1 MKKTW
6 SALLALGLILTVLP
20 VAPPPAMAQTIS
32 ITPTYENSSGTQIYQ
47 LNENGY
53 HTVRYKLTA
62 SRNLTSALMV
72 TVNPGFTFSGGETTA
87 TEGTCTGTYS
97 NPTCTNDYG
106 VIIGNTVPGNTS
118 GNFAVTIA
126 AGQKIGYTSIRI
138 KVNDDRVTE
147 TREAIFF
154 GTSDHS
160 GYSISSG
167 SPLRV
172 IDQDNYVQLAAS
184 STEFT
189 EGSTDATNNVT
200 VTGQLGGLTGGRFVS
215 STSSTFDAALSGR
228 VIATGGNATAG
239 SDYSFH
245 DYVNNP
251 YYRLRIPARDVSATA
266 TLSSSG
272 TTYTDWRL
280 IIKADNVA
288 EPVETFQFQMSTFSG
303 GGGATFVRRPVTV
316 TIREDSND
324 TQVNFTPSVTSVDE
338 TDSDSTMNITASASF
353 GTGVTS
359 SQIAAVPI
367 TLSAVAGTASTPAD
381 YSITSINSVTIPA
394 NAASSTSDGSWTGFT
409 VKGDDVVEGPETLT
423 LRGSYTLL
431 GNSYTL
437 MKTLTINDDDDDIV
451 LDISPAGVVE
461 GDFVDEVTVTAYF
474 TGSSSA
480 LTSATD
486 VTVNFAGTATNGATP
501 GSGPTG
507 DFTLTTLGGATVTS
521 PFTLSIPA
529 GQTNDSQTF
538 KISAPEDARAEGIER
553 VAFTASA
560 MVAGQAADIDDVE
573 FNIYDADQAISIDI
587 IDSGSRTIT
596 EIGEDGVQQALT
608 LRLASPSGQNTAVSG
623 IISYEAKGT
632 TADSGSCTGM
642 GPTLSCTGDYSS
654 SGLGYEVTVSANRR
668 EDLSINI
675 TPFDDTVTE
684 DHETIR
690 FIFDTGDYRVNKFLT
705 IIDADRDITV
715 TLSDD
720 RVTEPATGT
729 ENLTTTVTASLEGTT
744 STYSENLSMRVL
756 IDDGTAASPAD
767 YTHLHGIADNP
778 LYASIDV
785 GDASDVAE
793 DSAMSTNLVLTV
805 AADDAAE
812 VDETVRISLEEPE
825 GFTIVPADVTIDDG
839 DAQVTL
845 TADTDDGE
853 TGEQKTL
860 FENGGG
866 DGSQVSVSAGFP
878 TAITSS
884 DIDTAM
890 AVVLSVA
897 DGTAVFPG
905 DYRYEPSPANEVTI
919 PAGAVASSTAGTLRG
934 LRLVNDSVVEGPET
948 IEVRG
953 TSSLVG
959 DATADTLTI
968 VDDDSD
974 IVLSVSPAGVVERA
988 TAHNI
993 TVTAA
998 FRGTTS
1004 ALTDPTEVTVN
1015 IVSADVNGADLGMAA
1030 PTPSGDFWTN
1040 QQGNTFT
1047 ITIPAGMTSATA
1059 DFLLTARDDQITEAV
1074 PERVAITGSA
1084 MVGAPAMATAVAVQ
1098 PALVTIFGPEQEITL
1113 TLHEAAVGDPTLAGV
1128 GEDGGEQTVRIKAT
1142 VGETAAV
1149 SADTVVNLRPAAGS
1163 AAEGS
1168 CSGSGM
1174 SRVCTG
1180 DFTELADRYTLTIA
1194 SGQTT
1199 GTADIS
1205 ITPHPDTVTEDVE
1218 TIRFTGLADG
1228 YLVNPLDVPITDA
1241 DRTIIVT
1248 LSAPSVSEST
1258 DTGAAP
1264 AVTQQMTATLSG
1276 ESTTFSGRLLLH
1288 PLITAGTATH
1298 GSTGDYSHADI
1309 STAII
1314 NIPAGDLSATY
1325 DVGMLEIIG
1334 DDNAELNETVT
1345 FTVGD
1350 EAGWTI
1356 TPAVMTI
1363 TDDDGV
1369 LDLAVDTDSMAQ
1381 NAQSTIA
1388 EDEGGDGSGITVTAS
1403 FPNATGSS
1411 ITSSTAITLDPEEK
1425 TVPVEGEAGTEDFD
1439 YNPPTA
1445 NRITFAASATT
1456 AVAANLTGL
1465 SITDDDIVEGA
1476 ETIKVIGSSHLPD
1489 AEFSLTVVDDDA
1501 DIELS
1506 VSTEGVAERTDAYEV
1521 TVTAAFQGS
1530 ASVLTTDTDVTITV
1544 DGAQTDGAT
1553 RGAGADFTVAVEGA
1567 ATNTFTITIPAGE
1580 LRAAGTFEITARD
1593 DGTVETAENVA
1604 VTGSATVRGRA
1615 VTVAAA
1621 EFPIYDSGF
1630 LITLSLRDAASGGAL
1645 LEKVGENDGP
1655 AAVAVWVEAS
1665 VSTAVAADTDVT
1677 VTVGAAGSTAVVGSC
1692 TGEGETQTCA
1702 NDYGRGADTVTVTIP
1717 ATMTS
1722 GTARIA
1728 ITPYNDRVTE
1738 DDEFI
1743 FFAGSATGYFT
1754 EDTKLEIT
1762 DADRNIRPIMQSCT
1776 GSGEAEV
1783 CVENLEFLED
1793 RVDTTTYS
1801 RKVTVTLG
1809 DGTGDNFVASES
1821 STYSQALE
1829 LYIRIRD
1836 GTHPAWKANSSGNE
1850 IDYRYRYNTQ
1860 NRKIINIPA
1869 GSLSGS
1875 ASTEIDIF
1883 QDDKGEWSE
1892 GLLLDTPPTGSSRF
1906 TAETIHPLIIDEDII
1921 PVLRFLPSSAVEG
1934 GSPPGL
1940 GYTWDAEMT
1949 GLDTNDVPLKII
1961 VTLSVGKDSPA
1972 TGEAGSDDYDY
1983 DPPSTL
1989 TIPRGDT
1996 ANLPDEYGVLSNFSI
2011 TDDDIVEGPET
2022 LHMSGEVTTASIS
2035 ESDARFYGRLGTLA
2049 LSRTSGTFTIND
2061 NDTAIALSVFPAS
2074 VIEQAGAHTIEV
2086 TATFAG
2092 SSSVLTSDTDVTV
2105 TIAGGAGA
2113 DAAALGTDFTTGGAG
2128 VTNNSFVVTIP
2139 AGEVSGA
2146 AAFELTAAADGSDE
2160 PSTPEKV
2167 SVSGTASVGGSVT
2180 VTGTEISIYD
2190 SDSPT
2195 ITLSFTDDQASP
2207 AAVTAV
2213 GEDGGAKTIRVK
2225 AEASTA
2231 PTDLVELEVKVGAPG
2246 GSATLQSCTGS
2257 GEEEVCTGDY
2267 ASDASADVSIGIAA
2281 SATEGSS
2288 ADIVITPRSDTI
2300 TEDHETIRFTAT
2312 SSTDDAYYVTVAD
2325 LEITDA
2331 DRTITVAVDDDEM
2344 RELQGTGPTAVEAT
2358 YQRRVTAALSGETS
2372 TLRDPLNMRV
2382 LLTGGTATAV
2392 TDFYHLHDVPNDYRY
2407 VNIAAGSLSASA
2419 DIAVTVLSDHVAED
2433 EETINVSLDAPTGF
2447 TVNGDD
2453 LNIIDEV
2460 DTAVV
2465 LRVDSDAVM
2474 SGYQGFVSEDVGGDG
2489 SDIRVWAGFPESVT
2503 SSTIS
2508 STTSV
2513 ELTVDEKT
2521 SPATGEAGNADV
2533 DYAPAP
2539 PNTVTIPAEAII
2551 SATPATLRG
2560 LTVVDDGLV
2569 EGTEILQLGG
2579 ISTRPVSGSLTIIDD
2594 DAELVLSA
2602 APTAVVEREDFHP
2615 IGVTAS
2621 FAGSYSLLTE
2631 ATLVTVTITGGE
2643 TNPATRG
2650 MDSDYV
2656 LSGAGVFGN
2665 RFTLTIPAG
2674 GTRADGSF
2682 RLTARPDAMV
2692 EDAETVNVTGWARVR
2707 GRQVTDSQEITIL
2720 DSGVTLSLSD
2730 SGGNPLVALAEDSGS
2745 SAVRVTAQLPTG
2757 VVAPAGGLIVGLNAA
2772 GGTAVLDA
2780 DGGAFAAGEDFQASY
2795 PSGTNPPP
2803 GFSLGVTIP
2812 AGASSGTGQFT
2823 INISDDSVAE
2833 GARAET
2839 LLVQGGGVTVGDAN
2853 LTVLDAVLGITD
2865 DDSEITLSFG
2875 DTSASEEDGNAGDAV
2890 VTARFGD
2897 ATASAINRSVV
2908 VELSFAVG
2916 GGAEAA
2922 DFSAPNP
2929 DLTVSIPALS
2939 TSGEQAL
2946 TALTITNDDIAEL
2959 TENLN
2964 VTGTLDGYVV
2974 HGTVLPI
2981 ADDESVVILSIP
2993 SDAAVSEGGDG
3004 SAVSVSA
3011 AFQANTQSTDIGA
3024 NTVIT
3029 LSAADGTA
3037 ASPDD
3042 YAYTAPD
3049 PAEQVIIL
3057 NGDTSSSTSGSL
3069 SGLAVENDDVTE
3081 GTETV
3086 MITGSSHLGKAT
3098 PVDLPITDADTG
3110 LELTLSPVRVVEQ
3123 AGAQEVTVT
3132 AGFAGVDSSTRSEAT
3147 TVQVTVA
3154 GGQGDDGANLGSG
3167 AEDDFTVG
3175 GAGVA
3180 NNQFNIVIP
3189 ARQLEADGAFE
3200 VTVADDG
3207 NTEGTEK
3214 AAVSAAA
3221 QVDGTSETA
3230 SAELDVLDNGVRLSL
3245 SDPTDGTAVTALG
3258 EGSGTSTVR
3267 VTAELPNNAPHT
3279 VVVGLEVAGG
3289 TATLD
3294 ADAAPFAEGD
3304 DFRVSYPA
3312 KPAGAPAEYPLG
3324 IRIAVG
3330 TNTGYADITV
3340 VVNEDDRVEGPAAET
3355 ITISGG
3361 SVTVGGQSVAVFE
3374 ENLGITDNDLT
3385 INLTITGTARESDG
3399 NGGGAQIAAAF
3410 AAAHSD
3416 LDAALDVGLTFTAAP
3431 GTETLDFTAP
3441 DPAVSLSIPAGAVSS
3456 SNTALT
3462 ALGFTDDDIAEI
3474 TETITVGGEAAGYTV
3489 GEASLP
3495 IIDDESVVVLSIP
3508 SEAAVS
3514 EGGDGSGVAVS
3525 AAFQTGTQ
3533 SSDISADV
3541 VVTLSAAD
3549 GTAVSPADYSYAAPD
3564 PADRVVI
3571 PAGDLQSSVVG
3582 SLSGLTVADDAVT
3595 EGPETITV
3603 RGSSSLGPAAVG
3615 ASLPVTDADTGIE
3628 LSVSPAEVP
3637 ERPGPQTV
3645 TVTASFAGAASS
3657 TRTALTPVTVTIA
3670 GGDGADG
3677 ATLGPAPSGDF
3688 TTGGPGVTGDVFVI
3702 NIPAGRTSAVGTF
3715 EITARLDDDN
3725 AEGTEKVK
3733 VTGAATVDGTSVTHS
3748 ATFDIVNGVV
3758 LTLTDPVSGTAVT
3771 GFGEDAGSKTVR
3783 VTATLPGN
3791 AASEVVVGVNVT
3803 GVTAVLDADAAPF
3816 AAGEDLRVVYP
3827 SLADGTPEGHSLG
3840 IVVPSGSASGYADL
3854 ELVIND
3860 DTAAEGVVS
3869 ETLSVGGENITVEG
3883 ESLPVT
3889 SVSLD
3894 IDDNDSV
3901 IELSVT
3907 GAAVESVGNAGG
3919 ATVTAAFA
3927 GAASSDIPTAT
3938 EVTLDFAPGSGTE
3951 DADFTDPGSSLT
3963 VTIPAG
3969 AVSVSRVLSALAITD
3984 DSIAERAETIT
3995 VDGTAAPYTVRAT
4008 SLSITDDES
4017 VVTLSYAATSDA
4029 SVTEGGDGSGVL
4041 VSAAFDPGTTS
4052 TDIGAATVI
4061 TLKIEDGTATSPADY
4076 SHTPGSDTVSIPDG
4090 STSSSTPGTLAGL
4103 SIKDDEVTEEAE
4115 TLSVTGTSSLGP
4127 DTVNK
4132 LTLGATDADTGIEIS
4147 VDKLQVGERTN
4158 PHVVTVT
4165 AAYAGVS
4172 SSTRTSALTVTVV
4185 VASGDGADGAVLG
4198 AASTPGPG
4206 DDFWTDQTNHTFTI
4220 EIPAGDVSATGTFNL
4235 TAHRDS
4241 DDSEGAEKVKLT
4253 ASATVDGNAVSHT
4266 TNMSIVNGIVVTVTD
4281 PVTGDPVTDLAEGSG
4296 TTTVRVT
4303 AVIPE
4308 APTAETV
4315 VGLNFAGGTA
4325 TLDGDG
4331 APFAVG
4337 EDLRVV
4343 YPSLPAGTPAGHSL
4357 GVVVAAGSATGY
4369 ADVDIT
4375 INDDARAE
4383 GLDAETFTVSGGAV
4397 TVSGESYNVLSAEL
4411 SVSDNDSVIALSVS
4425 GTADESAGNAGG
4437 ATVTAAYKGA
4447 THSDIASAVAVS
4459 LTFAVG
4465 PGAEAADF
4473 DDSASIT
4480 ITIAAGDVSDS
4491 EALTALPV
4499 TDDVIAEEPETITVG
4514 GGTDGS
4520 YTVEGVGLTITDDD
4534 AVLELSLASGD
4545 EVSEGGDG
4553 SGVSVTA
4560 SYPTRVTSSDIS
4572 TPTVVTLSVT
4582 DGTAGSADYAYGTAD
4597 TVTIPA
4603 MAISSGSSPGNL
4615 DGLTIQDDEVTE
4627 GPETVRVGGM
4637 SPALGTAS
4645 AVDLTVVDADTGV
4658 TLTVDRGTVVEDDDG
4673 QTITVTAAF
4682 TGVVSSTRSAATTVT
4697 VTAQDGDAA
4706 MDEATLGASA
4716 ADGDYWTDQTNHT
4729 FTIEIPAAAVSAS
4742 GSFLFTAWE
4751 DAADETP
4758 EPAELSGSVTVD
4770 GNTIEP
4776 EAVITIV
4783 DEGVILSFA
4792 NPSDGTT
4799 FEGLEED
4806 DGSTEVRVTA
4816 TLPTTA
4822 NSEVVVGLNIVGG
4835 AGGAVLDAD
4844 GSDFAPGED
4853 FQVSYPSGSP
4863 PDGHLLGIVIPVGVL
4878 FASAVVTILPNDD
4891 EVAEGPTPESIA
4903 VRGADAD
4910 VDGSPLPV
4918 ADGAL
4923 TITDDD
4929 STITLQVNGAAEE
4942 ADGNAGDVLVTALF
4956 ADATSSAIT
4965 TDTVITLTVTPGE
4978 NAEEADIT
4986 SQGTI
4991 TVAIPAMSVISPRV
5005 DLSGVVLD
5013 DDSDVEGT
5021 ESLNLEGDS
5030 GDFEIDPAS
5039 FEIIDDDSVVVLTFS
5054 VPSVAEGGHGSTVN
5068 VTARFDADQTTTT
5081 TEITSD
5087 TAITLSVSDGSAGSD
5102 DYTYSG
5108 SNTVTILAGA
5118 VASTQPGTLAGLEIR
5133 GDDITEGT
5141 ETILVGGDAPWGVAP
5156 ALLNVTDDERG
5167 ISLRVTPETVAERTD
5182 AHTVTVIA
5190 SFTGAEASTR
5200 RDPVSVTV
5208 TIAPGDADGAT
5219 LGSEGP
5225 PPSGDFWTDQTNNT
5239 FTIDIPAGAVSHSGT
5254 FQLTAR
5260 DDGDSESPEKVKVSG
5275 SATVDSFVSNISDQ
5289 ELTIFSGAGITL
5301 SFTNPDTNDP
5311 ITALTEDGD
5320 ESPIRV
5326 RVTAAL
5332 PSGTLSPAGGATV
5345 GLNVE
5350 GGTAVMGSGSAWQAG
5365 EDFRVIYPDGDSPPE
5380 GHALGIFISE
5390 GDSSAS
5396 AVLEFLVNDDG
5407 VAEDSE
5413 TLLVTGASVAVG
5425 PNSYPVLGAGLEI
5438 TDADLAPTDIDITL
5452 SDSSG
5457 VPLSEVAEDGG
5468 TIRVRVQ
5475 ASYRGDSV
5483 LPRAV
5488 AVPLGIGKA
5497 GDDGAESGTDYQAVT
5512 NPPEV
5517 VIPAYAASGA
5527 AEFDLVFA
5535 TRWNDYRPEGPE
5547 TLTVVGDPEG
5557 LSSFTVGEA
5566 ALKIVDDDAAITLTL
5581 LDENGA
5587 EISEVAEGEQTQIT
5601 VQASYPPA
5609 VTLDDPQTVTIS
5621 IGAADDGPTPGTDFE
5636 TVDDISLTIPGGET
5650 EDTEDFSLNVSGTHD
5665 DNRYEGD
5672 ETLQVTGELPGFTV
5686 APAQITIKDDET
5698 RPAGIELSPSS
5709 ATMAEGAI
5717 RTITVRFP
5725 TGSDPLDADV
5735 AVTLT
5740 TTGVATVGNDY
5751 TLSATEVTI
5760 PAGAV
5765 EARFTITITNDTQR
5779 EPIERLTI
5787 TATAEGFGSATA
5799 QITIPI
5805 DSNDEPPPPPQNPPG
5820 NGGNGGAPPPS
5831 GGGGNGGGGGG
5842 GGGGAPPPSGGGGG
5856 GGGGGAPPPPPPPAE
5871 PVTPPPP
5878 AEPACQGRFCDEDGS
5893 VHQANIE
5900 RIAEWQITL
5909 GCDAED
5915 PTKFCPSAQITRR
5928 QMAAFLY
5935 RAVSQRWTIETP
5947 QGVEITDVPE
5957 DAWYRGFADWV
5968 VSIGAFAAPDGV
5980 FNPGGVVTRADMAV
5994 MMIAAFPHIEAVE
6007 EPEGLFNDVANVAP
6021 AVVLAVEGM
6030 YHSGVTKGC
6039 TTTPLNY
6046 CPDKPVTRAQMAS
6059 FFVRAIDLVPAP
6071 TPPPEPS

>member
-20 VAPPPAMAQTIS
+20 VAPPPAMAQAIS
-32 ITPTYENSSGTQIYQ
+32 ITPTYEDSSGTQIFQ

-62 SRNLTSALMV
+62 SQNLTSALTV
-72 TVNPGFTFSGGETTA
+72 TVNPGYTFVGGETSA
-87 TEGTCTGTYS
+87 TEGTCTGTHS

-106 VIIGNTVPGNTS
+106 VIIGNTVPGNTN
-118 GNFAVTIA
+118 GNFTVTIA
-126 AGQKIGYTSIRI
+126 AGQRSAYTSIRI
-138 KVNDDRVTE
+138 KVNNDTITE
-147 TREAIFF
+147 TREAILF

-160 GYSISSG
+160 GYSISTG

-189 EGSTDATNNVT
+189 EGAADATNNVT
-200 VTGQLGGLTGGRFVS
+200 VTGRLGGLDGGRFVP
-215 STSSTFDAALSGR
+215 STSSTLDSALSGR
-228 VIATGGNATAG
+228 VIATGGTATAG

-251 YYRLRIPARDVSATA
+251 YYRLRIAARTVSATA
-266 TLSSSG
+266 TLSGG
-272 TTYTDWRL
+272 TNNTNWRL

-288 EPVETFQFQMSTFSG
+288 EPEETFQFQMSTFSG
-303 GGGATFVRRPVTV
+303 GGGILTFVRRPATV

-324 TQVNFTPSVTSVDE
+324 TQVNLTPSITSVDE
-338 TDSDSTMNITASASF
+338 TDSDSMMNIGASASF

-359 SQIAAVPI
+359 SQFGTATEF
-367 TLSAVAGTASTPAD
+367 TLSSAAGTASTPGD
-381 YSITSINSVTIPA
+381 YTIAGTTSVSIPV
-394 NAASSTSDGSWTGFT
+394 NAASGTSNGWTGFT
-409 VKGDDVVEGPETLT
+409 VKGDDVVEGPETFT
-423 LRGSYTLL
+423 LSGRYTLL
-431 GNSYTL
+431 ENT
-437 MKTLTINDDDDDIV
+437 TTIDHTFTINDDDDDIV
-451 LDISPAGVVE
+451 LEVSPAGVVE
-461 GDFVDEVTVTAYF
+461 GDFVDEITVTAYF

-480 LTSATD
+480 LTSATNI
-486 VTVNFAGTATNGATP
+486 TVNFAGTATNGATP

-507 DFTLTTLGGATVTS
+507 DFTLTTLGGAAVTS

-538 KISAPEDARAEGIER
+538 KISAPADTRTEGVEG

-573 FNIYDADQAISIDI
+573 FNIYDADQAISMSF
-587 IDSGSRTIT
+587 IDSGGRSIT

-608 LRLASPSGQNTAVSG
+608 VRLTSPSVQTSAVSG
-623 IISYEAKGT
+623 NLDYDTRDA
-632 TADSGSCTGM
+632 TAASGSCTGM
-642 GPTLSCTGDYSS
+642 GPTLSCTGDYSATP
-654 SGLGYEVTVSANRR
+654 LGYAVTVPANRR
-668 EDLSINI
+668 EDASINI

-690 FIFDTGDYRVNKFLT
+690 VRFDSDDYRVNKFLT
-705 IIDADRDITV
+705 IVDADRDITV

-729 ENLTTTVTASLEGTT
+729 EDLTTTVTASLEGTT
-744 STYSENLSMRVL
+744 STYSENLRMRVL
-756 IDDGTAASPAD
+756 IDDGTAADPGD
-767 YTHLHGIADNP
+767 YTHLHGMADNP
-778 LYASIDV
+778 LYASIDA
-785 GDASDVAE
+785 GDASATAE

-812 VDETVRISLEEPE
+812 VDETVRISLEKPD

-845 TADTDDGE
+845 TADTDDGQ
-853 TGEQKTL
+853 TGAQKTL

-878 TAITSS
+878 AGITSS

-897 DGTAVFPG
+897 DGSAVFPG

-919 PAGAVASSTAGTLRG
+919 PAGAVASSTDGTLRG
-934 LRLVNDSVVEGPET
+934 LRLVNDTVVEGPET

-1004 ALTDPTEVTVN
+1004 ALTTPTNVTVN
-1015 IVSADVNGADLGMAA
+1015 IVSADVNGADLGSAT

-1040 QQGNTFT
+1040 QQSNTLT
-1047 ITIPAGMTSATA
+1047 ITIPAGMTSGEAS
-1059 DFLLTARDDQITEAV
+1059 FLLTAQDDQITEAV
-1074 PERVAITGSA
+1074 PERVAITGAA
-1084 MVGAPAMATAVAVQ
+1084 MVGTPATAVAVQ
-1098 PALVTIFGPEQEITL
+1098 PALVTIFGPEQEISL
-1113 TLHEAAVGDPTLAGV
+1113 TLHEAAVGDPRLAGV
-1128 GEDGGEQTVRIKAT
+1128 DEDGGAQTVRIKAT
-1142 VGETAAV
+1142 VGEGATV
-1149 SADTVVNLRPAAGS
+1149 SADTIVNLRPAAGS
-1163 AAEGS
+1163 ATEGS
-1168 CSGSGM
+1168 CSGSGQ
-1174 SRVCTG
+1174 SLVCTG

-1228 YLVNPLDVPITDA
+1228 YLVNPLDVSIADA
-1241 DRTIIVT
+1241 DRTIVVT

-1264 AVTQQMTATLSG
+1264 AVTQQMTVTLSG
-1276 ESTTFSGRLLLH
+1276 ETTTYTGRLLLH
-1288 PLITAGTATH
+1288 PVITAGTATH
-1298 GSTGDYSHADI
+1298 GSTGDYMHADI
-1309 STAII
+1309 STATI

-1325 DVGMLEIIG
+1325 DVGMLEIYG
-1334 DDNAELNETVT
+1334 DDDAELNETVT
-1345 FTVGD
+1345 FTVSD
-1350 EAGWTI
+1350 ETGWTI
-1356 TPAVMTI
+1356 IPAVMTI
-1363 TDDDGV
+1363 ADDDGV
-1369 LDLAVDTDSMAQ
+1369 LDLAVDTDSNTQVAE
-1381 NAQSTIA
+1381 STIA
-1388 EDEGGDGSGITVTAS
+1388 EDGGGDGSGITVTAS

-1411 ITSSTAITLDPEEK
+1411 IASSTVITLEPEEK
-1425 TVPVEGEAGTEDFD
+1425 TVPAEGEAGTDDFD
-1439 YNPPTA
+1439 YNPPTSNQINVA
-1445 NRITFAASATT
+1445 AASVAAAT
-1456 AVAANLTGL
+1456 ANLTGL

-1489 AEFSLTVVDDDA
+1489 AEVSLTVVDDDA

-1506 VSTEGVAERTDAYEV
+1506 LSTEGVVERTDAYEV

-1530 ASVLTTDTDVTITV
+1530 ASVLTTDTDVAITV
-1544 DGAQTDGAT
+1544 DGAPTGGAT
-1553 RGAGADFTVAVEGA
+1553 RGAGADFTVAVDGA
-1567 ATNTFTITIPAGE
+1567 ATNTFTITIPAGK
-1580 LRAAGTFEITARD
+1580 LRAAGTFEITAPD
-1593 DGTVETAENVA
+1593 DSTVETPAEKVA

-1615 VTVAAA
+1615 VTVEAA
-1621 EFPIYDSGF
+1621 EFPIFDPGF
-1630 LITLSLRDAASGGAL
+1630 LITLSLRDAATGGAL
-1645 LEKVGENDGP
+1645 LEKVGENDGA
-1655 AAVAVWVEAS
+1655 AAVHVEAS
-1665 VSTAVAADTDVT
+1665 VPTAVAVDREIT

-1692 TGEGETQTCA
+1692 TGDGETQTCT

-1717 ATMTS
+1717 ANDTS

-1738 DDEFI
+1738 DDELI
-1743 FFAGSATGYFT
+1743 LFAGSLSGYFI

-1762 DADRNIRPIMQSCT
+1762 DADRNIQPNMQSCT
-1776 GSGEAEV
+1776 GSGEEEV
-1783 CVENLEFLED
+1783 CVDNLELLEK
-1793 RVDTTTYS
+1793 RTESFNQS
-1801 RKVTVTLG
+1801 RKVTATLG
-1809 DGTGDNFVASES
+1809 DVIGGNFVASES

-1829 LYIRIRD
+1829 LYIRIRE
-1836 GTHPAWKANSSGNE
+1836 GVHLGWKAFLRG
-1850 IDYRYRYNTQ
+1850 NTQ
-1860 NRKIINIPA
+1860 DALYLFTCSTSPCPSGTQLRKIINIPA
-1869 GSLSGS
+1869 GSLSGT
-1875 ASTEIDIF
+1875 ASTTIEILRDAA
-1883 QDDKGEWSE
+1883 GEWSE

-1906 TAETIHPLIIDEDII
+1906 TAETIQPLIIDEDTI
-1921 PVLRFLPSSAVEG
+1921 PVLSFLPASAVEG
-1934 GSPPGL
+1934 GSPPRL
-1940 GYTWDAEMT
+1940 GYAWEANLI
-1949 GLDTNDVPLKII
+1949 GLDSNNVPEKIL

-1972 TGEAGSDDYDY
+1972 TGEAGEDDYDY
-1983 DPPSTL
+1983 DPPSASTAE
-1989 TIPRGDT
+1989 IDFGD
-1996 ANLPDEYGVLSNFSI
+1996 LGSDRLSPPELVNFSI

-2022 LHMSGEVTTASIS
+2022 LHMIGEVTTTISS
-2035 ESDARFYGRLGTLA
+2035 ESNARHYGRSGTISLGEA
-2049 LSRTSGTFTIND
+2049 RGTFTIND

-2128 VTNNSFVVTIP
+2128 VANNSFVVTIP

-2146 AAFELTAAADGSDE
+2146 AAFELTAVADGSDE

-2167 SVSGTASVGGSVT
+2167 RVSGTATVGNSVT

-2190 SDSPT
+2190 ADSPT

-2213 GEDGGAKTIRVK
+2213 GEDDGAKTIRVK
-2225 AEASTA
+2225 AVASTA
-2231 PTDLVELEVKVGAPG
+2231 PTDLVELTVKVGAPG
-2246 GSATLQSCTGS
+2246 GLATLQSCTGS

-2267 ASDASADVSIGIAA
+2267 ASDATADVSIGIAA

-2288 ADIVITPRSDTI
+2288 SDIVITPRSDTI

-2331 DRTITVAVDDDEM
+2331 DRTITVTLNNDEM
-2344 RELQGTGPTAVEAT
+2344 REFQNAGPTPVEAT
-2358 YQRRVTAALSGETS
+2358 YPRRVTAALSGETS

-2382 LLTGGTATAV
+2382 LLTDGTADSV
-2392 TDFYHLHDVPNDYRY
+2392 LDYYHLHNTPSDYRY
-2407 VNIAAGSLSASA
+2407 VAIAAGSLSASA
-2419 DIAVTVLSDHVAED
+2419 DISVTVVSDDVAED
-2433 EETINVSLDAPTGF
+2433 DETISVSVAAPTGF
-2447 TVNGDD
+2447 TVNGDA

-2465 LRVDSDAVM
+2465 LRVDSDAVA
-2474 SGYQGFVSEDVGGDG
+2474 SGYQDFVSEDAGGDG
-2489 SDIRVWAGFPESVT
+2489 SEIRVFAGFPEGVT

-2508 STTSV
+2508 SVTSV
-2513 ELTVDEKT
+2513 ELSVDEKT
-2521 SPATGEAGNADV
+2521 SPATGEAGDSDV
-2533 DYAPAP
+2533 DYAPAI
-2539 PNTVTIPAEAII
+2539 PNTVTIPARAII

-2579 ISTRPVSGSLTIIDD
+2579 TSTRPVSGSLTIIDD
-2594 DAELVLSA
+2594 DAEVVLSA
-2602 APTAVVEREDFHP
+2602 APTTVVEREDFHP

-2631 ATLVTVTITGGE
+2631 AVLVTVTIAGGG
-2643 TNPATRG
+2643 TNPATWG
-2650 MDSDYV
+2650 MDDDYT

-2682 RLTARPDAMV
+2682 RLTARPDGTV
-2692 EDAETVNVTGWARVR
+2692 EDAETVTVTGSARVR
-2707 GRQVTDSQEITIL
+2707 GRQVSDSQEITIL
-2720 DSGVTLSLSD
+2720 DSGVTLSLAD
-2730 SGGNPLVALAEDSGS
+2730 GAGNPLTALAEDSGS
-2745 SAVRVTAQLPTG
+2745 STVRVTAQLPTG
-2757 VVAPAGGLIVGLNAA
+2757 VVAPAGGLTVGLKAA
-2772 GGTAVLDA
+2772 GGTAVLDD
-2780 DGGAFAAGEDFQASY
+2780 DGEAFAVGEDFQASY
-2795 PSGTNPPP
+2795 PSGTNPPS

-2812 AGASSGTGQFT
+2812 AGASSGTGEFT
-2823 INISDDSVAE
+2823 IKVSDDAVAE

-2839 LLVQGGGVTVGDAN
+2839 LLIQGGGVVVGDAA

-2875 DTSASEEDGNAGDAV
+2875 DTSASEEDGNAGDAM
-2890 VTARFGD
+2890 VTAAFAD
-2897 ATASAINRSVV
+2897 AVSSAINSPIV

-2916 GGAEAA
+2916 SGAEAA
-2922 DFSAPNP
+2922 DFTAPDP
-2929 DLTVSIPALS
+2929 ALTVTIPALA
-2939 TSGEQAL
+2939 TSVEQAL
-2946 TALTITNDDIAEL
+2946 TGLTITNDDIAEI

-2974 HGTVLPI
+2974 QGAVLPI
-2981 ADDESVVILSIP
+2981 ADDESVVVLSIP
-2993 SDAAVSEGGDG
+2993 DGTAVSEGGSG

-3011 AFQANTQSTDIGA
+3011 AFQANTASTDIGA

-3057 NGDTSSSTSGSL
+3057 DGATSSSTPGSL
-3069 SGLAVENDDVTE
+3069 SGLAVKHDTVTE
-3081 GTETV
+3081 GPETV
-3086 MITGSSHLGKAT
+3086 MITGSSFLGKAA
-3098 PVDLPITDADTG
+3098 PVSLPITDADTG
-3110 LELTLSPVRVVEQ
+3110 LELELSPVRVVEQ

-3132 AGFAGVDSSTRSEAT
+3132 AGFAGVDSSTRSEDV

-3154 GGQGDDGANLGSG
+3154 GGQGDDGAMLGSG

-3175 GAGVA
+3175 GAGVT

-3189 ARQLEADGAFE
+3189 ARQFEADGTFE

-3221 QVDGTSETA
+3221 QVDGGSQTA
-3230 SAELDVLDNGVRLSL
+3230 SADLEVLDNGIRISL

-3267 VTAELPNNAPHT
+3267 VTAELPVNAPHT
-3279 VVVGLEVAGG
+3279 VVVGLEATGG

-3294 ADAAPFAEGD
+3294 ADAAPFAERD

-3324 IRIAVG
+3324 ISIAVG
-3330 TNTGYADITV
+3330 ADTGYADITV
-3340 VVNEDDRVEGPAAET
+3340 VVNEDDRVEGPVAET
-3355 ITISGG
+3355 IVISGG
-3361 SVTVGGQSVAVFE
+3361 SVAVGQSSIAVFE

-3416 LDAALDVGLTFTAAP
+3416 LDSALDVELTFTADS
-3431 GTETLDFTAP
+3431 GTEAADFTAP
-3441 DPAVSLSIPAGAVSS
+3441 DPAVALNIPMGGVSS
-3456 SNTALT
+3456 SKTALT
-3462 ALGFTDDDIAEI
+3462 ALGFTDDDIAEL

-3489 GEASLP
+3489 NQASLP

-3508 SEAAVS
+3508 SDAAVS
-3514 EGGDGSGVAVS
+3514 EGGGGSGVAVS
-3525 AAFQTGTQ
+3525 AAFQARTA
-3533 SSDISADV
+3533 SSDIGADV

-3549 GTAVSPADYSYAAPD
+3549 GTAVSPTDYSYTAPD

-3571 PAGDLQSSVVG
+3571 PAGALQSSAAG

-3595 EGPETITV
+3595 EGPETIAV
-3603 RGSSSLGPAAVG
+3603 RGVSSLGPAAVG
-3615 ASLPVTDADTGIE
+3615 TSLPVNDADVGIE

-3637 ERPGPQTV
+3637 ERSGTQTV
-3645 TVTASFAGAASS
+3645 TVTASFAGADSS

-3688 TTGGPGVTGDVFVI
+3688 TTGGPGVTGNVFVI

-3715 EITARLDDDN
+3715 QITARLDGDN

-3733 VTGAATVDGTSVTHS
+3733 VTGAATVDGTSVSHS
-3748 ATFDIVNGVV
+3748 TTFDIVNGVV

-3791 AASEVVVGVNVT
+3791 ATSEVVVGVNVT

-3827 SLADGTPEGHSLG
+3827 SLAAGTPEGHSLG
-3840 IVVPSGSASGYADL
+3840 IIVPSGSASGYADIT
-3854 ELVIND
+3854 LVIND
-3860 DTAAEGVVS
+3860 DTAAEGVAA
-3869 ETLSVGGENITVEG
+3869 ETVTVGGANITVDG

-3907 GAAVESVGNAGG
+3907 GAAAESVGNAGG
-3919 ATVTAAFA
+3919 ATVSAAFA
-3927 GAASSDIPTAT
+3927 GASSSDITSPTV
-3938 EVTLDFAPGSGTE
+3938 VTLDFAPGTDTE
-3951 DADFTDPGSSLT
+3951 DADFTDPGSSIA

-3969 AVSVSRVLSALAITD
+3969 SVTASRVLSVLAITD

-3995 VDGTAAPYTVRAT
+3995 VDGTAAPYTVRGD
-4008 SLSITDDES
+4008 SFSITDDES
-4017 VVTLSYAATSDA
+4017 VVTLSYAATSA
-4029 SVTEGGDGSGVL
+4029 TAVAEGGDGSAVL
-4041 VSAAFDPGTTS
+4041 ISAAFDSGTTA

-4061 TLKIEDGTATSPADY
+4061 TLKTEDGTATSPADY
-4076 SHTPGSDTVSIPDG
+4076 AHTSGSDTVSIPDG

-4103 SIKDDEVTEEAE
+4103 SVKDDDVTEESE
-4115 TLSVTGTSSLGP
+4115 TLLVSGTSSLGP
-4127 DTVNK
+4127 GTVNK

-4147 VDKLQVGERTN
+4147 VDKPQVGERN
-4158 PHVVTVT
+4158 SPHVVTVT

-4185 VASGDGADGAVLG
+4185 VAGGDGMDGAVLG
-4198 AASTPGPG
+4198 AASTPAPG

-4241 DDSEGAEKVKLT
+4241 DDAEGAEKVKVT
-4253 ASATVDGNAVSHT
+4253 GAAVVDGTSVSHST
-4266 TNMSIVNGIVVTVTD
+4266 TFDIVNGIVITVTD
-4281 PVTGDPVTDLAEGSG
+4281 PVSGDPVTGLTEDSG
-4296 TTTVRVT
+4296 TTTVRIT

-4315 VGLNFAGGTA
+4315 IGLNFVGDTA

-4343 YPSLPAGTPAGHSL
+4343 YPALPAGTPANHLL

-4375 INDDARAE
+4375 VNDDARAE
-4383 GLDAETFTVSGGAV
+4383 GLDAETFRVSGGAV
-4397 TVSGESYNVLSAEL
+4397 TVNNESYNVLSVVGL

-4425 GTADESAGNAGG
+4425 GTASESDGHAGD

-4447 THSDIASAVAVS
+4447 THSDIAEAVTVS

-4465 PGAEAADF
+4465 AGAEAADF
-4473 DDSASIT
+4473 DDSASIS
-4480 ITIAAGDVSDS
+4480 ITIAVGDVSDS

-4514 GGTDGS
+4514 GGAGS
-4520 YTVEGVGLTITDDD
+4520 YTVESVGLTITDDD
-4534 AVLELSLASGD
+4534 AVVELSVASGD
-4545 EVSEGGDG
+4545 AVSEGGDG

-4582 DGTAGSADYAYGTAD
+4582 DGTAGSSDYSYGTAD

-4603 MAISSGSSPGNL
+4603 MAISSGSTPGTL
-4615 DGLTIQDDEVTE
+4615 AGLTIHDDEVTE
-4627 GPETVRVGGM
+4627 GPETVQVGGM
-4637 SPALGTAS
+4637 SPALGAATATN
-4645 AVDLTVVDADTGV
+4645 LTIDDADTGLS
-4658 TLTVDRGTVVEDDDG
+4658 LTVDRRTVVEDDDG

-4682 TGVVSSTRSAATTVT
+4682 TGVASSTRSAATTVT

-4716 ADGDYWTDQTNHT
+4716 ADGDYWTDQTSHT
-4729 FTIEIPAAAVSAS
+4729 FTIDIPAAAVSAS
-4742 GSFLFTAWE
+4742 MSFLFTAWE
-4751 DAADETP
+4751 DDADEVP
-4758 EPAELSGSVTVD
+4758 ETAELEGSATVD

-4776 EAVITIV
+4776 DVVITIV
-4783 DEGVILSFA
+4783 DEGVILSFSA
-4792 NPSDGTT
+4792 PDGSQLP
-4799 FEGLEED
+4799 EDGLAED
-4806 DGSTEVRVTA
+4806 GGSTEVRVTA
-4816 TLPTTA
+4816 TLPTTDD
-4822 NSEVVVGLNIVGG
+4822 SEVVVGLNIVGG

-4844 GSDFAPGED
+4844 GSDFAVGED
-4853 FQVSYPSGSP
+4853 FQVSYPATSP
-4863 PDGHLLGIVIPVGVL
+4863 PDGHLLGITIPAQATS
-4878 FASAVVTILPNDD
+4878 ASQVVTIVVNDD

-4910 VDGSPLPV
+4910 VGGSPLPV

-4923 TITDDD
+4923 AIVDDD
-4929 STITLQVNGAAEE
+4929 SAITLQVNGAAEE
-4942 ADGNAGDVLVTALF
+4942 ADGNAEDVLVTALF

-4965 TDTVITLTVTPGE
+4965 TPTEITLSVSPGE
-4978 NAEEADIT
+4978 GAEAADIT

-4991 TVAIPAMSVISPRV
+4991 TVEIPASSVISPRV
-5005 DLSGVVLD
+5005 DLSGVILD
-5013 DDSDVEGT
+5013 DDSAVEGT
-5021 ESLNLEGDS
+5021 EYLDLTGTS
-5030 GDFEIDPAS
+5030 GDFEFNPAS
-5039 FEIIDDDSVVVLTFS
+5039 IEIIDDDSVVTLEFS
-5054 VPSVAEGGHGSTVN
+5054 VDSVAEGSPGSGVR
-5068 VTARFDADQTTTT
+5068 VTARFDTDQSTTT
-5081 TEITSD
+5081 TEINSD
-5087 TAITLSVSDGSAGSD
+5087 TDITLSVSDGSAGSD
-5102 DYTYSG
+5102 DYSYSG
-5108 SNTVTILAGA
+5108 SNIVTIPANA
-5118 VASTQPGTLAGLEIR
+5118 VSSSTPGTPLAGLEIR
-5133 GDDITEGT
+5133 HDHITEGR

-5156 ALLNVTDDERG
+5156 ASLDITDDDWR
-5167 ISLRVTPETVAERTD
+5167 ISLRVTPETVVEQAD
-5182 AHTVTVIA
+5182 AHEVTVIA
-5190 SFTGAEASTR
+5190 SFAGAEASTR
-5200 RDPVSVTV
+5200 RNSVTVTV
-5208 TIAPGDADGAT
+5208 TIAGGDGGDGAT
-5219 LGSEGP
+5219 LGS
-5225 PPSGDFWTDQTNNT
+5225 SGDFTTGGPSVTNNS
-5239 FTIDIPAGAVSHSGT
+5239 FSIDIPAGAVSHSGT

-5260 DDGDSESPEKVKVSG
+5260 ADGDGETPEKVKVSG
-5275 SATVDSFVSNISDQ
+5275 SATVDTPAPTTSEQ
-5289 ELTIFSGAGITL
+5289 EITIYDAGITL
-5301 SFTNPDTNDP
+5301 SFTDPDTSDP
-5311 ITALTEDGD
+5311 ITPLTEAGD
-5320 ESPIRV
+5320 ASPFRV
-5326 RVTAAL
+5326 RVTATL
-5332 PSGTLSPAGGATV
+5332 PSGITAPAGGATV
-5345 GLNVE
+5345 GLNVA
-5350 GGTAVMGSGSAWQAG
+5350 GGTAVMGSGSDWQAG
-5365 EDFRVIYPDGDSPPE
+5365 EDFLVTFPAGDTPPE
-5380 GHALGIFISE
+5380 GHALGIDIRE
-5390 GDSSAS
+5390 GEGSAF
-5396 AVLEFLVNDDG
+5396 ADLEFLVNDDG
-5407 VAEDSE
+5407 VEEGSTAE

-5425 PNSYPVLGAGLEI
+5425 PNSYPVLGASLGI
-5438 TDADLAPTDIDITL
+5438 TDSDSAPTAIDITL
-5452 SDSSG
+5452 LDSSG
-5457 VPLSEVAEDGG
+5457 APLSEVAEDSG
-5468 TIRVRVQ
+5468 TIRVRVR
-5475 ASYRGDSV
+5475 ASYQGDSV
-5483 LPRAV
+5483 LPHAV
-5488 AVPLGIGKA
+5488 AVPLRVGKA
-5497 GDDGAESGTDYQAVT
+5497 GDGAVSGTDYRAVAH
-5512 NPPEV
+5512 PPQV
-5517 VIPAYAASGA
+5517 VIPAYAGSAT

-5547 TLTVVGDPEG
+5547 TLTVVGDPSDD
-5557 LSSFTVGEA
+5557 LSDFTIGEA
-5566 ALKIVDDDAAITLTL
+5566 QLTVVDDDTAITLTL
-5581 LDENGA
+5581 LDEDGA
-5587 EISEVAEGEQTQIT
+5587 EITEVAEGSQTEVT
-5601 VQASYPPA
+5601 VKASYPPA
-5609 VTLDDPQTVTIS
+5609 VTLGEPPRTVTIS
-5621 IGAADDGPTPGTDFE
+5621 IGAADGGPTPGTDFAA
-5636 TVDDISLTIPGGET
+5636 VADISLEIPANATHATET
-5650 EDTEDFSLNVSGTHD
+5650 FTLDLAGTHD

-5672 ETLQVTGELPGFTV
+5672 DTLQVTGELSGFTV
-5686 APAQITIKDDET
+5686 APAQLTIKDNET
-5698 RPAGIELSPSS
+5698 RPTRIELNPSS
-5709 ATMAEGAI
+5709 ASVAEGAV
-5717 RTITVRFP
+5717 RTIIVRFP
-5725 TGSDPLDADV
+5725 TGSDPLDSDTT
-5735 AVTLT
+5735 VTLT
-5740 TTGVATVGNDY
+5740 ATGASAADY
-5751 TLSATEVTI
+5751 TLSATSVTI

-5765 EARFTITITNDTQR
+5765 EASFTISITDDTAREPVERITIT
-5779 EPIERLTI
+5779 
-5787 TATAEGFGSATA
+5787 AAAEGFDPATT

-5805 DSNDEPPPPPQNPPG
+5805 DSRDEPPPQNHPKPH
-5820 NGGNGGAPPPS
+5820 PKPH
-5831 GGGGNGGGGGG
+5831 
-5842 GGGGAPPPSGGGGG
+5842 
-5856 GGGGGAPPPPPPPAE
+5856 PPAA
-5871 PVTPPPP
+5871 T
-5878 AEPACQGRFCDEDGS
+5878 
-5893 VHQANIE
+5893 
-5900 RIAEWQITL
+5900 
-5909 GCDAED
+5909 
-5915 PTKFCPSAQITRR
+5915 
-5928 QMAAFLY
+5928 
-5935 RAVSQRWTIETP
+5935 
-5947 QGVEITDVPE
+5947 
-5957 DAWYRGFADWV
+5957 
-5968 VSIGAFAAPDGV
+5968 AAPEL
-5980 FNPGGVVTRADMAV
+5980 PHPQAAAAV
-5994 MMIAAFPHIEAVE
+5994 GEAAVE
-6007 EPEGLFNDVANVAP
+6007 EA
-6021 AVVLAVEGM
+6021 AVEE
-6030 YHSGVTKGC
+6030 
-6039 TTTPLNY
+6039 
-6046 CPDKPVTRAQMAS
+6046 AEE
-6059 FFVRAIDLVPAP
+6059 AP
-6071 TPPPEPS
+6071 HPHPHPPRNR